1 MDRKQLSRTTNA
13 RLCIPASLLL
23 VLLLYPI
30 KKNFSVTLLPKRGEK
45 KNFFI
50 MYFPQKSILKI
61 INEIRVRMKIVG
73 NDSNIITDDEALLKL
88 NQ

>member
-1 MDRKQLSRTTNA
+1 MRPVKGQIDD
-13 RLCIPASLLL
+13 L
-23 VLLLYPI
+23 VSEI
-30 KKNFSVTLLPKRGEK
+30 NKEVEK